1 MEQQSPQKGKKSKY
15 ALYASLILLWLAFL
29 ALEIAAIFFWTPG
42 TWKDG
47 LTAILAIVGVY
58 GLSIGF
64 ISRSKTLERL
74 QSLLEDLTSPN
85 IAEYFGGNFHLLSIA
100 MFLFSLAFNPKKKT
114 FKAIGCLGQFLY
126 LTLTPFIFVYAVF
139 HIFVV
144 AVLSYLPVV
153 WASAMVIPI
162 VNASGDIKISIGKTE
177 ISIKSIV
184 ENDPIAVKGFLIG
197 VPALSVSL
205 ISAISTPFIGG

>member
-1 MEQQSPQKGKKSKY
+1 MEQQSPQKGKKFI
-15 ALYASLILLWLAFL
+15 YASLILLWLVFL

-74 QSLLEDLTSPN
+74 RSLLEDLTSPN
-85 IAEYFGGNFHLLSIA
+85 IAEYFAGNFHFLSIA
-100 MFLFSLAFNPKKKT
+100 MSLYSVALNPQKKT
-114 FKAIGCLGQFLY
+114 LKAIGCLGQFLY
-126 LTLTPFIFVYAVF
+126 FTLIPFIFVYAVF

-153 WASAMVIPI
+153 WASVMVIPI
-162 VNASGDIKISIGKTE
+162 VNASGDIKISRGKTE

-184 ENDPIAVKGFLIG
+184 ENNPIAIKGFLIG
-197 VPALSVSL
+197 VPALLVSL